1 MGDPAKH
8 RRKYEKPMHP
18 WQRGR
23 IEKERI
29 ILSNYGLKNKK
40 EIWRMDSKRKSF
52 ADQAKRLIAAKGKQ
66 ADTERNLLFTRL
78 IRLGL
83 LFGTPKLDDVLSLTL
98 EDVMNRRL
106 QSLVHKKGFA
116 RSMKQA
122 RQFITHQHI
131 MVGGKAVT
139 APSYLVPL
147 TQESSITFLQQSS
160 LGSIDHPERVP
171 IQKKPTR
178 QRPPRP
184 QQRSGPGRS
193 GPGRRGQRR

>member
-8 RRKYEKPMHP
+8 RRIYEKPMHP

-29 ILSNYGLKNKK
+29 TLSTYGLKNKK

-52 ADQAKRLIAAKGKQ
+52 AGQAKRLIAAKGHQ
-66 ADTERNLLFTRL
+66 ADTERNLLFARL

-83 LFGTPKLDDVLSLTL
+83 LSGTPKLDDVLSLTL

-131 MVGGKAVT
+131 TVGGKALT
-139 APSYLVPL
+139 APSYLVPI
-147 TQESSITFLQQSS
+147 TQEASITFLPQSS

-171 IQKKPTR
+171 ILKKHKP
-178 QRPPRP
+178 RPPRP
-184 QQRSGPGRS
+184 PQRN